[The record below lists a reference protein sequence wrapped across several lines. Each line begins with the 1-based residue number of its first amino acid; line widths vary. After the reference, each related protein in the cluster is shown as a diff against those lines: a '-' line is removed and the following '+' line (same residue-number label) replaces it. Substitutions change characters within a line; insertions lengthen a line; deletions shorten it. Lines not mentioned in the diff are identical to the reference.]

1 MTQVF
6 KNPAISAARAAD
18 DKKGESI
25 SLLHPGPSHPLADYL
40 VLVTA
45 LSRPHLE
52 SIEKEI
58 KKVLGEMGLRCVH
71 KSRPGNDSWRVLD
84 FGGLLVHIMTAPAR
98 ELYALEKIYRDAPK
112 VKWEP
117 RKIAAKK

>member
-1 MTQVF
+1 MTQIF
-6 KNPAISAARAAD
+6 KTPAIYAARAAD

-25 SLLHPGPSHPLADYL
+25 SLLHPGASHPLADYL

-58 KKVLGEMGLRCVH
+58 KKVLSEMGLVCVH
-71 KSRPGNDSWRVLD
+71 KSRPDSDSWRVLD

-98 ELYALEKIYRDAPK
+98 DLYALEKIYREAPR
-112 VKWEP
+112 VKWEL
-117 RKIAAKK
+117 RRSAVKK